1 MDNIRLGYERVEQI
15 MKYINLNAQYDRL
28 STEIDAEVKKVM
40 QECDFIL
47 GKKEKEFEENFAKYV
62 GVDYAVGCSNGT
74 AALQLVYMAYGIGA
88 GDAVFCPD
96 MTFIASIEP
105 AALLGATPV
114 FCEIKEDNY
123 NIDPDS
129 LVAQIEAVI
138 AEGKLKPKAIVA
150 VDFLGNPAD
159 YDELKPIAEK
169 YNLLLVEDAA
179 QGIGGMYKG
188 RKVGTL
194 ADIATTSFFPTKPLG
209 CYGDGGCV
217 LTNDVAIADKI
228 KSLRVHGKGID
239 KYHNIAIGMNSRL
252 DTIQAAVLD
261 VKLKYLDEEIELRQ
275 QKAAVYDERLKE
287 KFITPWVDADNVCAY
302 AQYVIIPKNGEDRQI
317 YLDKL
322 KAAEVPS
329 ILYYPTPMHRLPVF
343 EGIECYGEG
352 YAKTDWYADNSF
364 GIPFSPYLS
373 EEEQEKVIQALLS

>member
-1 MDNIRLGYERVEQI
+1 

-114 FCEIKEDNY
+114 FCEIKDDNY

-138 AEGKLKPKAIVA
+138 AEGILKPKAIVA

-169 YNLLLVEDAA
+169 YNLLLIEDAA

-194 ADIATTSFFPTKPLG
+194 ADVATTSFFPTKPLG

-217 LTNDVAIADKI
+217 LTNDAAIADKI

-343 EGIECYGEG
+343 EDIECYGEG